1 MNSTNRSLQ
10 LKTGTVS
17 RTLLQNAGDNIQTEC
32 HQNAPNGIGFGE
44 VVVTSGGRL
53 KCQRIVHGACPQWD
67 EGGGRSEKVYTIS
80 RFRAKRYYFNLMP
93 W

>member
-1 MNSTNRSLQ
+1 MNSTNRSLK
-10 LKTGTVS
+10 LNTGAVS

-53 KCQRIVHGACPQWD
+53 NCQHIVHGACPLWD
-67 EGGGRSEKVYTIS
+67 EGEGRSEQVYTIHC
-80 RFRAKRYYFNLMP
+80 
-93 W
+93 